1 MNLRLI
7 LAVVVARLAMTAS
20 RLTGRGRGSSLPG
33 RLALRICPDILKYY
47 RHQPRKGVI
56 MVTGTNGKTTTN
68 NMLAGILAQAGH
80 KVTANL
86 EGANLM
92 TGVVTAFVRSG
103 SVTGRIDSDY
113 AVLEVDE
120 AVFPL
125 VSGWIKPDLV
135 VVTNF
140 FRDQL
145 DRYGE
150 LDTTVKKVLEAL
162 KKFSGNQTLILNGDD
177 PLVARLAVES
187 GLPSLFYGIFPE
199 RELSSGASYS
209 REAKFCPLCGAGLHY
224 TVYIYSQLGDYSCP
238 GCGFARPCPD
248 LEASAVSED
257 KTGVRAMVGYGGVG
271 REVKIPVR
279 GLHNLYNAMAAL
291 CASLSLQVD
300 PQTALAALGKYLPAT
315 GRMETFRYH
324 NRRVLLNLVKN
335 PAGFNRALD
344 ALLGHHGAGKQEVL
358 IAINDNDADGR
369 DISWLWDVDFEM
381 LAPQPEKFSRFV
393 CSGQRAED
401 MALRL
406 KYAGLPVWMVDIEKE
421 YRGAVEQVLKGKGE
435 SVSIL
440 ATYTALWPVEK
451 ILSRQAERVKGQD
464 DYSLSPVS

>member
-7 LAVVVARLAMTAS
+7 LAVIVGRLAMFAS

-33 RLALRICPDILKYY
+33 KLALRIYPAILDHY
-47 RHQPRKGVI
+47 RRQPRKGVI

-68 NMLAGILAQAGH
+68 NMLVGILEQAGH
-80 KVTANL
+80 KVVANR

-92 TGVVTAFVRSG
+92 TGVVTAFIRSG
-103 SVTGRIDSDY
+103 SITGRVSTDY

-125 VSGWIKPDLV
+125 VSSLIKPDMV

-162 KKFSGNQTLILNGDD
+162 KKLTSDAKLILNGDD

-187 GLPSLFYGIFPE
+187 GLPALFYGVLPVQ
-199 RELSSGASYS
+199 ELSVGASYS
-209 REAKFCPLCGAGLHY
+209 REAKFCPLCGASLLYGI
-224 TVYIYSQLGDYSCP
+224 YIYSQLGDYSCP
-238 GCGFARPCPD
+238 GCGFARPNPD
-248 LEASAVSED
+248 LEASAVFEEE
-257 KTGVRAMVGYGGVG
+257 TGIKAMVRGTDGHW
-271 REVKIPVR
+271 EVRLPVR
-279 GLHNLYNAMAAL
+279 GIHNLYNALAAFS
-291 CASLSLQVD
+291 ASLSLQVA
-300 PQTALAALGKYLPAT
+300 PQTALVSLGKYLPAT
-315 GRMETFRYH
+315 GRMESFCYN

-335 PAGFNRALD
+335 PTGFNRALF
-344 ALLGHHGAGKQEVL
+344 ALLGDHEATKQDVL

-381 LAPQPEKFSRFV
+381 LALQPEKFSQFV

-406 KYAGLPVWMVDIEKE
+406 KYAGVPVWMVDIEKD
-421 YRGAVEQVLKGKGE
+421 YQQAVDQVLNGKGD
-435 SVSIL
+435 SVGIL

-451 ILSRQAERVKGQD
+451 ILSRQAERVKEHD